1 MIAFGYLVLVLVLA
15 VTLNVGNRFV
25 RALGTAVAALGL
37 VMMVS
42 SVVILAD
49 FDGTFVP
56 IMARADLV
64 GRFGPLV
71 LNMQA
76 AVGTAGVLFLLW
88 AAWRQVLRRVVMPL
102 PSFNSSAGFGRVWR

>member
-1 MIAFGYLVLVLVLA
+1 VLALVLA

-42 SVVILAD
+42 SVILAD

-88 AAWRQVLRRVVMPL
+88 AARREVLRRVVMPL

>member
-42 SVVILAD
+42 SVILAD

-76 AVGTAGVLFLLW
+76 VGTHPVRTAV
-88 AAWRQVLRRVVMPL
+88 
-102 PSFNSSAGFGRVWR
+102 

>member
-42 SVVILAD
+42 SIILAD

-71 LNMQA
+71 LNTQA
-76 AVGTAGVLFLLW
+76 AVGTAGVLFLPW
-88 AAWRQVLRRVVMPL
+88 AAWRQVLRRVVMPV